1 MWHVSSLVT
10 QVNDILSRYILVHN
24 AIFKFSIR
32 KLLPIPGLFKAID
45 YGSHYQALDNLHSE
59 LAQTLEAIAQVR
71 ASEPASTNT
80 GAFLAALAE
89 YGSALSDTIGS
100 LRDMCSHLYRKSQG
114 ATDYSWATYERDN
127 DAYMASVLRY
137 MALGEHLN
145 SLWARL

>member
-1 MWHVSSLVT
+1 MWHVSSLAT

-59 LAQTLEAIAQVR
+59 LAQALEAIAQVR

-114 ATDYSWATYERDN
+114 ATDYGWDTYKQDTE
-127 DAYMASVLRY
+127 AYEASVEHY
-137 MALGEHLN
+137 KVLGEHLN